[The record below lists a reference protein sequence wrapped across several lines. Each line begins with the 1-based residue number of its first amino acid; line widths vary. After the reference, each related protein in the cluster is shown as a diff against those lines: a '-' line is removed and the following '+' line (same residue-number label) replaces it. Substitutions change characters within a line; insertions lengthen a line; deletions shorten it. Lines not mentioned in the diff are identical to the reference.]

1 MQAIWFTII
10 LQPLFNIL
18 IFLYKYLGSD
28 MGLAIIALTII
39 IRLVFWPSQGKALRS
54 QKALSELQPEIEK
67 IREKYKAEPQKQS
80 QEIMALYRNKKISP
94 LSGCLPLIIQ
104 FPILIGLYSIL
115 SRVFKGNNFDWLY
128 GFISKPEALN
138 TTLFGIVNLAS
149 PEKIVMPI
157 LAGATQFVLAW
168 LSRPK
173 TQPKPKLKD
182 PKKPAGFD
190 MQGMMGKQMLYFFP
204 ILIIFFSFSLPAGLV
219 LYWIVTN
226 VFMIAQQY
234 IINKRGIQPPKVA
247 VSVRKK

>member
-18 IFLYKYLGSD
+18 IFFYKYLGHD
-28 MGLAIIALTII
+28 MGMAIIALTII

-67 IREKYKAEPQKQS
+67 IREKYKTEPQKQS
-80 QEIMALYRNKKISP
+80 QEIMALYRTRKISP
-94 LSGCLPLIIQ
+94 LSGCLPLLIQ

-115 SRVFKGNNFDWLY
+115 RHVFQGNNFDWLY
-128 GFISKPEALN
+128 KFISSPGNLN
-138 TTLFGIVNLAS
+138 TTLLGLVNLAQ

-168 LSRPK
+168 ISRPK
-173 TQPKPKLKD
+173 AQPKNQD
-182 PKKPAGFD
+182 PKKPGGFD
-190 MQGMMGKQMLYFFP
+190 MQGMMSKQMIYFFP
-204 ILIIFFSFSLPAGLV
+204 ILIIFFAWSLPSGLV

-226 VFMIAQQY
+226 IFMIAQQY
-234 IINKRGIQPPKVA
+234 IINKRGVVAPKVA
-247 VSVRKK
+247 VSVKKR